1 MSDDTPT
8 AKFDPTGDAK
18 TERLETSAGEAPPE
32 VVEERKSRKLILI
45 LGIIGGALLL
55 GVIILLVLLLTRGGG
70 TPVTPTASPTATVTP
85 TVTPTPTETR
95 SPTPTPTP
103 TQTTDPPPPPPPVGP
118 IKSFTVDDDSV
129 DCEGVSSAPMQFVW
143 ETTGVTL
150 WFGVGTDNA
159 KIAPYG
165 SYPLVYTL
173 DFDYQCGQPGG
184 EQKYTI
190 TVEQS
195 NGDLQSKTIVVKE

>member
-8 AKFDPTGDAK
+8 AKFGPTGDAP
-18 TERLETSAGEAPPE
+18 TARLDATPADVPAEI
-32 VVEERKSRKLILI
+32 VEERKSRKLILI
-45 LGIIGGALLL
+45 LGIIGGVLLL

-70 TPVTPTASPTATVTP
+70 TPIAPTASPTTTVTP
-85 TVTPTPTETR
+85 TVTPSPTPTVTP
-95 SPTPTPTP
+95 SPTPTPTVDP
-103 TQTTDPPPPPPPVGP
+103 PPPPPPPVGP
-118 IKSFTVDDDSV
+118 IKSFTVDDDRV
-129 DCEGVSSAPMQFVW
+129 DCAGVSSAPMQFVW

-195 NGDLQSKTIVVKE
+195 NGDLQSKTIIVKE